1 MTRAEGQRPSA
12 TVKEILLSNPDG
24 KGEVIRAVMQEV
36 LHAEMERSEL
46 EGRAHAGA
54 ARLPLGLAK
63 QTRGISAIN
72 KRLGECLTA
81 FADVTGHLPTSSRCP
96 ATRKSGKPAW

>member
-24 KGEVIRAVMQEV
+24 MGEVIRAVMQEV
-36 LHAEMERSEL
+36 LDAEMERSEL

-54 ARLPLGLAK
+54 ARLPSGWRSRPGGSRRS
-63 QTRGISAIN
+63 TSA
-72 KRLGECLTA
+72 
-81 FADVTGHLPTSSRCP
+81 
-96 ATRKSGKPAW
+96 

>member
-24 KGEVIRAVMQEV
+24 MGEVIRAVMQEV
-36 LHAEMERSEL
+36 LDAEMERSEL

-54 ARLPLGLAK
+54 
-63 QTRGISAIN
+63 
-72 KRLGECLTA
+72 RLGYRS
-81 FADVTGHLPTSSRCP
+81 GWRSRPGGSRRSTS
-96 ATRKSGKPAW
+96 AWESA